1 MTIKIFNSSAIMFAK
16 REDNMLT
23 IGFTSGG
30 KYKYDSIPE
39 DVIDGLW
46 NAESAGQFYH
56 KNIRGKYD
64 AVKVR

>member
-1 MTIKIFNSSAIMFAK
+1 MTIKIFNSSAIMLAK
-16 REDNMLT
+16 RENDMLT
-23 IGFTSGG
+23 ICFTSGG

-46 NAESAGQFYH
+46 NAESAGQYFH
-56 KNIRGKYD
+56 RNIRGKYD